1 MSSKFNGL
9 RLKKMA
15 KGHLPIQS
23 SLFAEIAPDLEHIIK
38 NHGLNPTITPLE
50 GENIRD
56 GLKVQ
61 LPAIGDI
68 FKGKITPQQA
78 KAYATSLDGAYSAC
92 YIFCQDQT
100 RNLEYVPN
108 SKELSFKVLRKSE
121 QGE

>member
-1 MSSKFNGL
+1 MILNSE
-9 RLKKMA
+9 KMA
-15 KGHLPIQS
+15 KGNLPIIS
-23 SLFAEIAPDLEHIIK
+23 SLFAQVASDLEHIIK

-56 GLKVQ
+56 GLNVQ
-61 LPAIGDI
+61 LPKVDEV

-92 YIFCQDQT
+92 YIFCQDRT

-108 SKELSFKVLRKSE
+108 PKESSFKVLRRSE
-121 QGE
+121 YGE